1 VLPGVFDLMRDDSIR
16 AVPTSPLAVMMDMAE
31 VQTIARY
38 VQMGAA
44 FEAFDPGFIR
54 RGISTDRLASW
65 LAERLSVPAV
75 LRITEAERQAQARK
89 TEEMQMLEMAA
100 KSPAVARVAD
110 NLTAPQTLAAPAMAG
125 AA

>member
-1 VLPGVFDLMRDDSIR
+1 
-16 AVPTSPLAVMMDMAE
+16 MMDMAE

-38 VQMGAA
+38 MQMGVA

-54 RGISTDRLASW
+54 RGVSTDRLAAW

-75 LRITEAERQAQARK
+75 LRITKAEREAQARK
-89 TEEMQMLEMAA
+89 AEEAQMLEMAA

-110 NLTAPQTLAAPAMAG
+110 NLTAPQTIAG